1 MPDFNEI
8 IGEMYLALNEEALVA
23 SVVRTVKLSG
33 DVRVEINLIDF
44 YISHYF
50 FLFRTFLTCFFHSD
64 TDSCRQISQEAPSAL
79 QCSNAKHSPISAMVT
94 PKIP

>member
-33 DVRVEINLIDF
+33 DVWVEINLSYAPLHQTPTLNPLYQLVIRDS
-44 YISHYF
+44 Y
-50 FLFRTFLTCFFHSD
+50 D
-64 TDSCRQISQEAPSAL
+64 TRHDPD
-79 QCSNAKHSPISAMVT
+79 
-94 PKIP
+94 

>member
-33 DVRVEINLIDF
+33 DVWVEINLIDF

-50 FLFRTFLTCFFHSD
+50 FLFRTFLTCFFHSG
-64 TDSCRQISQEAPSAL
+64 TVSARHTSQEAPAAL
-79 QCSNAKHSPISAMVT
+79 QCSNAGHSPIVGMVT
-94 PKIP
+94 PRLR